1 MNHEVKKRVRE
12 LVAQVAEEIGVN
24 ILNGVVSSGSF
35 HSNFGVRQGNK
46 WSYARRTC
54 AGIVNYFK
62 RVQHSRWPLSVFAQP
77 QKLDGMSH

>member
-1 MNHEVKKRVRE
+1 MST
-12 LVAQVAEEIGVN
+12 Q
-24 ILNGVVSSGSF
+24 SSGSF

-46 WSYARRTC
+46 WSYARRAC

-62 RVQHSRWPLSVFAQP
+62 RVQHSGWPLSVFAQP